1 MVPQPER
8 TKTTAG
14 AEPRIAETAEAQ
26 KADEAEQADLAAGL
40 LHRNGAEEPDHPRQT
55 QQSKQADPSNIV
67 HEGYAGIP
75 RRVPQASISEHFQL
89 T

>member
-1 MVPQPER
+1 
-8 TKTTAG
+8 
-14 AEPRIAETAEAQ
+14 
-26 KADEAEQADLAAGL
+26 L